1 MTSSLRLGGFK
12 VLKDVTLISLVSS
25 EEAKDFPV
33 QVCREIA
40 EKRINIP
47 YLSAINNH
55 RSWGMHIMVET
66 TCRRATF
73 QLINQEP
80 KSISTNISESAIL
93 SLFPHR
99 SNPTV
104 VGSLFEV
111 FGREGIDMESY
122 ANSPSAVSVVVKK
135 DLMKKAGNALLGAFS
150 FSAYRTPEDWKL
162 AQKGKEQLYK
172 EVVASYQEKKSK
184 VYGLEYQ
191 EGLEFLH
198 VRLHGGQIGQLG
210 VAMKELAR
218 LGLYLTFLAKN
229 PCRDQGVEE
238 LFFCLPSSP
247 NCPNPETINRIAP
260 QAIVDTIS
268 PVARF
273 SMNGPHFGDRYGIAS
288 ELLCAFKKSNID
300 LLALNCSIASIIG
313 VVPLNQIQPAIQTIQ
328 GCFEVPSITKKEV

>member
-12 VLKDVTLISLVSS
+12 ILQDVTLISLVSS

-33 QVCREIA
+33 QLCRKIA
-40 EKRINIP
+40 ERKINIP
-47 YLSAINNH
+47 YLSAINND
-55 RSWGMHIMVET
+55 RSWGMHIMVDAT
-66 TCRRATF
+66 NRRATS
-73 QLINQEP
+73 QLIDQESE
-80 KSISTNISESAIL
+80 SISTNVSESAIL

-111 FGREGIDMESY
+111 FNREGIDMESC
-122 ANSPSAVSVVVKK
+122 ANSPSAVSVVVKR
-135 DLMKKAGNALLGAFS
+135 DLLKKAGNALLGAFS

-198 VRLHGGQIGQLG
+198 VRLNGTHIGQVG
-210 VAMKELAR
+210 VALKELAR

-229 PCRDQGVEE
+229 PCRNQRVEE
-238 LFFCLPSSP
+238 LFFCLPSSL
-247 NCPNPETINRIAP
+247 NCPNAETINRIAP
-260 QAIVDTIS
+260 QVLVDTIS

-288 ELLCAFKKSNID
+288 ELLCAFEERDID

-313 VVPLNQIQPAIQTIQ
+313 VVPSNQIQPAIRTIQ
-328 GCFEVPSITKKEV
+328 GCFEVPSITKKDI